1 MKSLLS
7 SRALQA
13 LAGDDPILIGRFV
26 LVGIFNTALSYALY
40 CLLLYVGLAYPI
52 ALLLALIAG
61 IIIGF
66 VLSGRI
72 VFKSRIAGRFHKYLL
87 VWGLL
92 YAVNVGLVFV
102 LTHVGFDVYI
112 AGLLSIFPTTVLSF
126 VLQRRLVFAD

>member
-1 MKSLLS
+1 M
-7 SRALQA
+7 
-13 LAGDDPILIGRFV
+13 
-26 LVGIFNTALSYALY
+26 
-40 CLLLYVGLAYPI
+40 AYPI